1 MTTKK
6 MVDYAAL
13 LHFIFYGVVFIVE
26 LLSKSSIPDNYI
38 QFVIVALGL
47 GFVALTKDRSHL
59 VNCLAFSAI
68 VSSFLLY
75 IASLLGAVIT
85 DEIFMVFTGYFVICW
100 CVVLVNAIRVKVF
113 NSRANNQI
121 LSPAKSAGCDVNPLR
136 GFPR

>member
-6 MVDYAAL
+6 MADYAAL

-26 LLSKSSIPDNYI
+26 LLIKSTIPANYI

-47 GFVALTKDRSHL
+47 GFVALTTDRSHL

-75 IASLLGAVIT
+75 MASILGAVIT
-85 DEIFMVFTGYFVICW
+85 DDIYMVFTGYFVICC

-121 LSPAKSAGCDVNPLR
+121 LSPAKNAGCDVNSLR

>member
-13 LHFIFYGVVFIVE
+13 LHFIFYGVVFIAE
-26 LLSKSSIPDNYI
+26 LLSKSTIPANYI

-47 GFVALTKDRSHL
+47 GFVALTTDRSHL
-59 VNCLAFSAI
+59 VNCLAFSAM

-75 IASLLGAVIT
+75 MASLLGAVIT
-85 DEIFMVFTGYFVICW
+85 DDIFMVFTGYFVICW
-100 CVVLVNAIRVKVF
+100 CVALVNAIRVKVF

-121 LSPAKSAGCDVNPLR
+121 LSPAKSAGRDVNPLR

>member
-26 LLSKSSIPDNYI
+26 LLSKSTIPANYI

-47 GFVALTKDRSHL
+47 GFVALTKDRSHV

-100 CVVLVNAIRVKVF
+100 CVVL
-113 NSRANNQI
+113 NN
-121 LSPAKSAGCDVNPLR
+121 
-136 GFPR
+136 